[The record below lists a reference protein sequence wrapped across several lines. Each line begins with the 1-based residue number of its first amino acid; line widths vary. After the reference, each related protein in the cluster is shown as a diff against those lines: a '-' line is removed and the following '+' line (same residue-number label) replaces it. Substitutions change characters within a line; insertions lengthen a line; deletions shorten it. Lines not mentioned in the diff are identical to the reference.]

1 LESFS
6 FAVEA
11 DGLVRDTHSTLPMNG
26 SFGRKLMLAMC
37 ASSEGYLIGRD
48 DAIRARS
55 TLDLGRFLGR
65 VLAPPA
71 AAPGS
76 AG

>member
-1 LESFS
+1 
-6 FAVEA
+6 
-11 DGLVRDTHSTLPMNG
+11 MNG
-26 SFGRKLMLAMC
+26 SVGRKLMLAMC
-37 ASSEGYLIGRD
+37 ASSDGYLIGRD

-55 TLDLGRFLGR
+55 TLDMGRFLGR

-71 AAPGS
+71 GARGS